1 MNAQLVARV
10 LGILF
15 LLAGIAG
22 VLPWTSSPAPFDAN
36 VITLD
41 QYYRFIFGMLPVNL
55 VHDGL
60 HVFLGLWGLLAGLNF
75 KAAVG
80 YCRFVALFYLVVV
93 ILGIIP
99 ITNTLFGVV
108 PIYGWDVG
116 LHVVAM
122 LLAAYAGFGAG
133 SIQAVEAEK
142 A

>member
-1 MNAQLVARV
+1 MNAQLIARV

-41 QYYRFIFGMLPVNL
+41 QYYRFAFGMLPLNL

-60 HVFLGLWGLLAGLNF
+60 HVFFGLWGLLAGMSF
-75 KAAVG
+75 KASVG
-80 YCRFVALFYLVVV
+80 YLRFVAVFYLFVV

-99 ITNTLFGVV
+99 ITNTLFGAV
-108 PIYGWDVG
+108 PIYGWDVL
-116 LHVVAM
+116 LHFLAM
-122 LLAAYAGFGAG
+122 LLAAYGGFGAG
-133 SIQAVEAEK
+133 SIQQAEAE
-142 A
+142 

>member
-41 QYYRFIFGMLPVNL
+41 QYYRFVFGMFPVNL

-60 HVFLGLWGLLAGLNF
+60 HVFFGIWGLLAAMNF

-80 YCRFVALFYLVVV
+80 YLRFVALFYLLVV
-93 ILGIIP
+93 ILGVIP
-99 ITNTLFGVV
+99 ITSTLFGAV
-108 PIYGWDVG
+108 PIYGWDVA
-116 LHVVAM
+116 LHVFAM
-122 LLAAYAGFGAG
+122 LLAAYGGFGAG
-133 SIQAVEAEK
+133 SIQQTVAE
-142 A
+142 